1 MMFVRA
7 RVTKE
12 RVRVWKR
19 VCADMKEGIN
29 CCGIALVTF
38 LEDKRG
44 RGCVGAYPYC
54 AD

>member
-1 MMFVRA
+1 MTGFSSPASKGRIMFVRA

-29 CCGIALVTF
+29 CCGL
-38 LEDKRG
+38 R
-44 RGCVGAYPYC
+44 
-54 AD
+54 